1 MILFLSSIFTGGHT
15 DGERLVDF
23 KESDPVAP
31 SSDAWVLFVI
41 LIVVFVWLVTDF

>member
-23 KESDPVAP
+23 KESDPAAP
-31 SSDAWVLFVI
+31 SSDVWVGLVI
-41 LIVVFVWLVTDF
+41 LIALFVWFVT